1 MRALR
6 ATLGVSMLSSAVSLS
21 QLDWRPGYC
30 NVTGTREGV
39 LCTPTDAKGSWKATT
54 KRECIGRCAQ
64 CAECAFISWAHTDCS
79 WFSHCDM
86 FALKNELNTGHK
98 TLQVRNSS
106 RGAVMITLPR
116 LRGMRPPPPPSPPY
130 PPPPPCERLN
140 SRGPRAV
147 MRLASDLQNLQLI
160 QIGANVGDFAPMLRT
175 AGRSDVGCTDLGATV
190 AADLLRSPNVR
201 GLLVEAS
208 PSNFKQLQQNLLS
221 SGLGKR
227 HSAVN
232 AAVCTA
238 SKEMTFYSVADDFAD
253 KYPDAPF
260 YAQSEINSFNHQR
273 VLSVLG
279 FLMGTDRSRAGSF
292 VIETPVSCYHPRK
305 LLRSSDLKPA
315 SIDVLIVD
323 AEGMDTE
330 IVLAFLSVPTFRPRA
345 IVTEVDQAVPG
356 LSMRLN
362 TTLVDAGYITEMVD
376 SRNLFAWK

>member
-1 MRALR
+1 MSALR
-6 ATLGVSMLSSAVSLS
+6 AALSVSMFSPAVSLA

-30 NVTGTREGV
+30 NVTGTRQGV
-39 LCTPTDAKGSWKATT
+39 RCTSTDTKGSWKANT

-64 CAECAFISWAHTDCS
+64 CTQCAFISWTRTDCS

-86 FALKNELNTGHK
+86 FALKNEHSTGHK

-106 RGAVMITLPR
+106 RGAVMITLPG
-116 LRGMRPPPPPSPPY
+116 LHGMRPPPPPSPPY

-140 SRGPRAV
+140 SPGPRAV
-147 MRLASDLQNLQLI
+147 MRLASDLQNLHLI

-208 PSNFKQLQQNLLS
+208 PSNFKQLQQNLQS
-221 SGLGKR
+221 SGLSKR

-238 SKEMTFYSVADDFAD
+238 SKEMTFYSVAEDFAD

-260 YAQSEINSFNHQR
+260 YAQAEINSFNRQH
-273 VLSVLG
+273 VLTVLG
-279 FLMGTDRSRAGSF
+279 FVMGTDRLRAESF
-292 VIETPVSCYHPRK
+292 VIKTPVTCYHPRK

-323 AEGMDTE
+323 AEGMDAE
-330 IVLAFLSVPTFRPRA
+330 IVLAFVTIPTFRPRA
-345 IVTEVDQAVPG
+345 IVAEVDKAVPG

-362 TTLVDAGYITEMVD
+362 TTLLDAGYVTEMAD

>member
-1 MRALR
+1 MSALR
-6 ATLGVSMLSSAVSLS
+6 AALSVSMFSPAVSLA

-30 NVTGTREGV
+30 NVTGTRQGV
-39 LCTPTDAKGSWKATT
+39 RCTSTDTKGSWKANT

-64 CAECAFISWAHTDCS
+64 CTQCAFISWTRTDCS

-86 FALKNELNTGHK
+86 FALKNEHSTGHK

-106 RGAVMITLPR
+106 RGAVMITLPG
-116 LRGMRPPPPPSPPY
+116 LHGMRPPPPPSPPY

-140 SRGPRAV
+140 SPGPRAV
-147 MRLASDLQNLQLI
+147 MRLASDLQNLHLI

-208 PSNFKQLQQNLLS
+208 PSNFKQLQQNLQS
-221 SGLGKR
+221 SGLSKR

-238 SKEMTFYSVADDFAD
+238 SKEMTFYSVAEDFAD

-260 YAQSEINSFNHQR
+260 YAQAEINSFNRQH
-273 VLSVLG
+273 VLTVLG
-279 FLMGTDRSRAGSF
+279 FVMGTDRLRAESF
-292 VIETPVSCYHPRK
+292 VIKTPVTCYHPRK

-323 AEGMDTE
+323 AEGMDAE
-330 IVLAFLSVPTFRPRA
+330 IVLAFVTIPTFRPRA
-345 IVTEVDQAVPG
+345 IVAEVDKAVPG

-362 TTLVDAGYITEMVD
+362 TTLLDAGYITEMAD

>member
-1 MRALR
+1 
-6 ATLGVSMLSSAVSLS
+6 
-21 QLDWRPGYC
+21 
-30 NVTGTREGV
+30 
-39 LCTPTDAKGSWKATT
+39 
-54 KRECIGRCAQ
+54 
-64 CAECAFISWAHTDCS
+64 
-79 WFSHCDM
+79 M
-86 FALKNELNTGHK
+86 FALKNEHSTGHK

-106 RGAVMITLPR
+106 RGAVMIRLPG
-116 LRGMRPPPPPSPPY
+116 LHGMRPPPPPSPPY

-140 SRGPRAV
+140 SPGPRAV

-190 AADLLRSPNVR
+190 AADLLRSPNVK

-208 PSNFKQLQQNLLS
+208 PSNFKQLQQNLQS
-221 SGLGKR
+221 SGLSKR

-238 SKEMTFYSVADDFAD
+238 SKEMTFYSVAEDFAD

-260 YAQSEINSFNHQR
+260 YAQAEINSFNRQH
-273 VLSVLG
+273 VLTVLG
-279 FLMGTDRSRAGSF
+279 FVMGTDRLRAESF
-292 VIETPVSCYHPRK
+292 VIKTPVTCYHPRK

-323 AEGMDTE
+323 AEGMDAE
-330 IVLAFLSVPTFRPRA
+330 IVLAFVTIPTFRPRA
-345 IVTEVDQAVPG
+345 IVAEVDKAVPG

-362 TTLVDAGYITEMVD
+362 TTLLDAGYITEMAD

>member
-1 MRALR
+1 
-6 ATLGVSMLSSAVSLS
+6 
-21 QLDWRPGYC
+21 
-30 NVTGTREGV
+30 
-39 LCTPTDAKGSWKATT
+39 
-54 KRECIGRCAQ
+54 
-64 CAECAFISWAHTDCS
+64 
-79 WFSHCDM
+79 
-86 FALKNELNTGHK
+86 
-98 TLQVRNSS
+98 
-106 RGAVMITLPR
+106 
-116 LRGMRPPPPPSPPY
+116 
-130 PPPPPCERLN
+130 
-140 SRGPRAV
+140 

-208 PSNFKQLQQNLLS
+208 PRNFKQLQQNLLS
-221 SGLGKR
+221 SGLCKR

-279 FLMGTDRSRAGSF
+279 FLMGTDRSQAGSF

-305 LLRSSDLKPA
+305 LLRSSELKPA
-315 SIDVLIVD
+315 STDVLIVD

>member
-1 MRALR
+1 MSALR
-6 ATLGVSMLSSAVSLS
+6 AALSVSMFSPAVSLA

-30 NVTGTREGV
+30 NVTGTRQGV
-39 LCTPTDAKGSWKATT
+39 RCTSTDTKGSWKANT

-64 CAECAFISWAHTDCS
+64 CTQCAFISWTRTDCS

-86 FALKNELNTGHK
+86 FALKNEHSTGHK

-106 RGAVMITLPR
+106 RGAVMITLPG
-116 LRGMRPPPPPSPPY
+116 LHGMRPPPPPSPPY

-140 SRGPRAV
+140 SPGPRAV
-147 MRLASDLQNLQLI
+147 MRLASDLQNLHLI

-208 PSNFKQLQQNLLS
+208 PSNFKQLQQNLQS
-221 SGLGKR
+221 SGLSKR

-238 SKEMTFYSVADDFAD
+238 SKEMTFYSVAEDFAD

-260 YAQSEINSFNHQR
+260 YAQAEINSFNRQH
-273 VLSVLG
+273 VLTVLG
-279 FLMGTDRSRAGSF
+279 FVMGTDRLRAESF
-292 VIETPVSCYHPRK
+292 VIKTPVTCYHPRK

-323 AEGMDTE
+323 AEGMDAE
-330 IVLAFLSVPTFRPRA
+330 IVLAFVTIPTFRPRA
-345 IVTEVDQAVPG
+345 IVAEVDKAVPG

-362 TTLVDAGYITEMVD
+362 TTLPDAGYITEMAD